1 MAESQSPI
9 NISKYELDWEDWKL
23 SDQHVITKMKGLI
36 EALKSQEVDA
46 VTILPKLEIGWDAA
60 IHIFGENGRDLCKP
74 EVVSIWLSLLLT
86 LASSKGVTGASIAS
100 SFAKS
105 CGGCMVYTILTAVGC
120 FHSEQNVKLAFDFFC
135 HILADVDGKILELD
149 EVRQLSSFLVK
160 NIPDQTKSV
169 TGRSV
174 CLTLHCYYYMNGTQK
189 TTVEAMSNLIEGLGV
204 LCTSKSFVA
213 EMRSNPSST
222 IEILK
227 QSIMDKSFTERQNT
241 YIMHGALTYYKTD
254 LLGSK

>member
-1 MAESQSPI
+1 MAESQPPI
-9 NISKYELDWEDWKL
+9 NISKYELNWDDWKL

-36 EALKSQEVDA
+36 EALKSEEVDA
-46 VTILPKLEIGWDAA
+46 VTILPKLKIGWSGA
-60 IHIFGENGRDLCKP
+60 IHIFGESGRDLCKP

-100 SFAKS
+100 SFVKR
-105 CGGCMVYTILTAVGC
+105 CGGCMVYTILTTVGC
-120 FHSEQNVKLAFDFFC
+120 FHSEQNVKLAFDFFR
-135 HILADVDGKILELD
+135 HILADIDGKILELD

-169 TGRSV
+169 RERSV
-174 CLTLHCYYYMNGTQK
+174 CLTLHCYYCMSGTQK

-213 EMRSNPSST
+213 DMRSNPSST

-227 QSIMDKSFTERQNT
+227 QSIMDRSFSERFARN
-241 YIMHGALTYYKTD
+241 KWP
-254 LLGSK
+254 